1 MPSRVSRHFGLGVK
15 SIEILEDG
23 QGARNGFF
31 VTFRPNGFNSETV
44 ASLAANFTNS
54 EAEDLWM
61 LDKVVQVRVCKR
73 SSLKSYLAS
82 VSPADESSKEALE
95 LHKQLSEV
103 KKAIQ
108 QAKFLAR

>member
-73 SSLKSYLAS
+73 SSLKDDTTGVTTNS
-82 VSPADESSKEALE
+82 
-95 LHKQLSEV
+95 
-103 KKAIQ
+103 I
-108 QAKFLAR
+108 